1 LDKVPATKRGKSNM
15 TDIIIL
21 GGARTAIGAFG
32 GALAGISPIDLGT
45 IVAKAALN
53 RSGVSPDQIGH
64 VAIGHVINTEPRDMY
79 LSRVAAMQAGIPETT
94 PAMNVNRLC
103 GSGVQAIVSMIQ
115 TLQLGDAD
123 FALAGGAE
131 NMSRSP
137 YIISDQRWGAKMGDV
152 KTRDMMLGALN
163 CPFGTGHMGITAENV
178 AREHGISRADQ
189 DAFALQSQ
197 DRAAAA
203 IKAGYFDSQITPVQV
218 RVKRDT
224 LDFTRDE
231 HPKATT
237 LETLG
242 GLRAVF
248 EKDGTVTAGNASGLN
263 DGAAAIVL
271 ATADAAQ
278 AAGLTP
284 KFRVLGYAHAG
295 VRPEVMGIGPI
306 PAVQSLLAKTGL
318 AASDFDVIESN
329 EAFASQALAV
339 SKDLKFD
346 PARVNPNGGAI
357 ALGHPVGATGAIIAV
372 KAMYELERTGAKR
385 ALITMCI
392 GGGQGIALAIE
403 RI

>member
-1 LDKVPATKRGKSNM
+1 MA
-15 TDIIIL
+15 DIVIL

-197 DRAAAA
+197 DRATAA

-224 LDFTRDE
+224 VDFTRDE

-263 DGAAAIVL
+263 DGAAAIVF
-271 ATADAAQ
+271 ATADAAK

-318 AASDFDVIESN
+318 TASDFDVIESN

-346 PARVNPNGGAI
+346 PTRVNPNGGAI

-372 KAMYELERTGAKR
+372 KAMYELERTGTKR

>member
-1 LDKVPATKRGKSNM
+1 M
-15 TDIIIL
+15 TDIVIL

-32 GALAGISPIDLGT
+32 GALAGTSPIDLCT
-45 IVAKAALN
+45 TVATAALD
-53 RSGVSPDQIGH
+53 RSGVTPDQIGH

-79 LSRVAAMQAGIPETT
+79 LSRVAAMQASIPEST

-115 TLQLGDAD
+115 TLQLGDAE
-123 FALAGGAE
+123 FSLAGGAE

-163 CPFGTGHMGITAENV
+163 CPFGTGHMGVTAENV

-189 DAFALQSQ
+189 DVFALQSQ

-224 LDFTRDE
+224 VDFLRDE

-263 DGAAAIVL
+263 DGAAAIVM
-271 ATADAAQ
+271 ATADAAK

-306 PAVQSLLAKTGL
+306 PAVQKLLAKTGL
-318 AASDFDVIESN
+318 VASDFDVIESN

-339 SKDLKFD
+339 SKELNFD
-346 PARVNPNGGAI
+346 PAQVNPNGGAI

-372 KAMYELERTGAKR
+372 KAMYELDRSGGKR

>member
-1 LDKVPATKRGKSNM
+1 M
-15 TDIIIL
+15 TDIVIL

-224 LDFTRDE
+224 VDFTRDE

-263 DGAAAIVL
+263 DGAAAIVF
-271 ATADAAQ
+271 ATADAAK

-318 AASDFDVIESN
+318 TASDFDVIESN

-346 PARVNPNGGAI
+346 PTRVNPNGGAI

-372 KAMYELERTGAKR
+372 KAMYELERTGTKR

>member
-1 LDKVPATKRGKSNM
+1 M
-15 TDIIIL
+15 TDIVIL

-32 GALAGISPIDLGT
+32 GALAGTSPIDLCT
-45 IVAKAALN
+45 TVATAALD
-53 RSGVSPDQIGH
+53 RSGVTPDQIGH

-79 LSRVAAMQAGIPETT
+79 LSRVAAMQASIPEST

-115 TLQLGDAD
+115 TLQLGDAE

-131 NMSRSP
+131 SMSRSP
-137 YIISDQRWGAKMGDV
+137 FIISDQRWGAKMGDV
-152 KTRDMMLGALN
+152 NTQDMMLGALN

-203 IKAGYFDSQITPVQV
+203 INAGYFDSQITPIQV
-218 RVKRDT
+218 RVKRNT
-224 LDFTRDE
+224 VDFLRDE
-231 HPKATT
+231 HPKTTT

-263 DGAAAIVL
+263 DGAAAIVM
-271 ATADAAQ
+271 ATADAAK

-284 KFRVLGYAHAG
+284 KFRVIGYAHAG

-306 PAVQSLLAKTGL
+306 PAVQKLLAKTGL
-318 AASDFDVIESN
+318 VASDFDVIESN

-339 SKDLKFD
+339 SKELKFD
-346 PARVNPNGGAI
+346 PAQVNPNGGAI
-357 ALGHPVGATGAIIAV
+357 ALGHPVGATGAIISV
-372 KAMYELERTGAKR
+372 KAMYELDRTGGKR